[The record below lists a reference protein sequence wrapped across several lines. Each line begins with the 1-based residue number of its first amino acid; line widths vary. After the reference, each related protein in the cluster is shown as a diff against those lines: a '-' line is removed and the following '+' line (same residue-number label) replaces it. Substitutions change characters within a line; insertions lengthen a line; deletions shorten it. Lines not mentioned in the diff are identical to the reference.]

1 MENSDNVFIYEPKI
15 NPINNITTKIN
26 NFLDIFSN
34 NSYISTFIL
43 LFFIS
48 YSGFIG
54 SGGKPPNFIINLFK
68 NPVSRILLLSIVA
81 FQINHDIQV
90 SLLMSIAFFL
100 TQQYIFKQESFEQLK
115 NLEEYQNM
123 YYSSNKENQSINEEK
138 NKNKN

>member
-123 YYSSNKENQSINEEK
+123 YYSSNKDNQQINEEK

>member
-15 NPINNITTKIN
+15 NPINNITNKIN

-68 NPVSRILLLSIVA
+68 NPISRILLLSIVA

-115 NLEEYQNM
+115 NLEKFQDM
-123 YYSSNKENQSINEEK
+123 YYHSQIK
-138 NKNKN
+138 NLRKK

>member
-15 NPINNITTKIN
+15 NPINSITNKIN

-68 NPVSRILLLSIVA
+68 NPISRILLLSIVA

-115 NLEEYQNM
+115 NLEAYQNM
-123 YYSSNKENQSINEEK
+123 YYSSEEK

>member
-15 NPINNITTKIN
+15 NPINNITNKIN

-68 NPVSRILLLSIVA
+68 NPISRILLLSIVA

-115 NLEEYQNM
+115 NLEAYQNM
-123 YYSSNKENQSINEEK
+123 YYSSKDKNNNIN
-138 NKNKN
+138 

>member
-15 NPINNITTKIN
+15 NPINNITNKIN

-68 NPVSRILLLSIVA
+68 NPISRILLLSIVA

-115 NLEEYQNM
+115 NLEAYQNM
-123 YYSSNKENQSINEEK
+123 YYSSEEK